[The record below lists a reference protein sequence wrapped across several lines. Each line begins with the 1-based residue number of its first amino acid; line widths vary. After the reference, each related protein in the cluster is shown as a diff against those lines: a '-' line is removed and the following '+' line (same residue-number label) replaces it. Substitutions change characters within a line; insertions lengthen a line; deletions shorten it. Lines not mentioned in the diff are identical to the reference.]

1 MKPNTQQLQNVVAAL
16 SSHADAL
23 SRATNNQPQAKV
35 DALTAEANDLDNKV
49 VAVLLAPPIP
59 APTGQLDFTKFKAA
73 VTAFEADGRH
83 TQADVD
89 NVTNVL
95 VVNQ

>member
-1 MKPNTQQLQNVVAAL
+1 MASLN
-16 SSHADAL
+16 SHADAL
-23 SRATNNQPQAKV
+23 SRATNNQPQPKI

-49 VAVLLAPPIP
+49 VMVLLADPIP
-59 APTGQLDFTKFKAA
+59 APTGQLDFSKFDAAYAAFKA
-73 VTAFEADGRH
+73 DGSH
-83 TQADVD
+83 SQQDVD